1 MQKKDCFAYK
11 SKYKCNALITI
22 DCTNCRFYKTK
33 EQWRKEKQNA
43 KIRNSQKRNG

>member
-11 SKYKCNALITI
+11 NQYKCNALVTI
-22 DCTNCRFYKTK
+22 DCTNCRFYKSK

-43 KIRNSQKRNG
+43 KVPNSQKRN